1 MDSNNPANVHDATFL
16 VTNDHGQVTW
26 LAIHKFLLFSDSACM
41 AGAAIWNKSPQSL
54 MWTNHKKS
62 PQKGGLDAVP
72 LGCH

>member
-16 VTNDHGQVTW
+16 VTNYHGQVTW

-54 MWTNHKKS
+54 MWTNHKKALN
-62 PQKGGLDAVP
+62 QEGLTQNRLVA
-72 LGCH
+72 H